1 MEVVSDGV
9 ALLEEAMEGEW
20 RLGSGMPML
29 RVVSIGAIRMK
40 DLLMM
45 MGMMAKMKQ
54 RCETPLTEAGLILR
68 IKLRRCIEDME

>member
-29 RVVSIGAIRMK
+29 RGVLMGA
-40 DLLMM
+40 D
-45 MGMMAKMKQ
+45 
-54 RCETPLTEAGLILR
+54 
-68 IKLRRCIEDME
+68 